1 MQVLATEILQS
12 SGSIR
17 LDVDQTSLVILAA
30 FVVLHQLLKRL
41 VFKPYLEDVDARDAL
56 TSQTM
61 ERCAE
66 LEAKASALESR
77 YDELNAAALADAQ
90 DLRRGLRVEGLD
102 DKETRVDQ
110 ARKDAEAS
118 FAEQAKAINE
128 QFEVARS
135 EALSQVEAL
144 ANEIKTKVLGA

>member
-41 VFKPYLEDVDARDAL
+41 VFKPYLEDVDARDAR
-56 TSQTM
+56 TGQAM
-61 ERCAE
+61 ERCAD
-66 LEAKASALESR
+66 LEAKASELESR
-77 YDELNAAALADAQ
+77 YEALNTAALADAQ
-90 DLRRGLRVEGLD
+90 EVRRSLRVEGQD

-118 FAEQAKAINE
+118 FTEQAKAINE
-128 QFEVARS
+128 QFQSARD
-135 EALSQVEAL
+135 EALSQVDAL
-144 ANEIKTKVLGA
+144 AKEIKTKVLGA